1 MKRWMF
7 AFLLSA
13 AAVAMWCPLA
23 RAAEGSAEAGGEPTS
38 PLYSVNQGLITGV
51 ATIVIFILLVAVLG
65 KYAWGPILS
74 GLKAREEKIRKDIAD
89 AEAARAKAEATLRE
103 YNQQLATAE
112 QKVRDMI
119 AKATTD
125 AEQLAAS
132 IRARAQ
138 QEGEET
144 KERAMRDIENARE
157 QALSEIYAQTAEL
170 STRIA
175 EKILRRNLNA
185 DDQRELV
192 NQSLQ
197 ELQTIK

>member
-1 MKRWMF
+1 MNGWM
-7 AFLLSA
+7 LGILSA
-13 AAVAMWCPLA
+13 LLTGVPAAAA
-23 RAAEGSAEAGGEPTS
+23 RAAEAADEGPSS
-38 PLYSVNQGLITGV
+38 PLYGPTQGLITGTV
-51 ATIVIFILLVAVLG
+51 TIVIFVLLLVVLG

-175 EKILRRNLNA
+175 EKILKRNLNA

-197 ELQTIK
+197 ELQTIRS

>member
-1 MKRWMF
+1 MKRRLFCLVCTM
-7 AFLLSA
+7 AVVLLSA
-13 AAVAMWCPLA
+13 APLFA
-23 RAAEGSAEAGGEPTS
+23 AEAGAEGGDVPGS
-38 PLYSVNQGLITGV
+38 PLYKVNEGLITGI
-51 ATIVIFILLVAVLG
+51 ATIAIFVLLVAVLG

-74 GLKAREEKIRKDIAD
+74 GLKAREDKIRKDIAD
-89 AEAARAKAEATLRE
+89 AEATRAKAEATLRD
-103 YNQQLATAE
+103 YNAQLATAE

>member
-1 MKRWMF
+1 MKRRML
-7 AFLLSA
+7 ALLFGV
-13 AAVAMWCPLA
+13 AAVALA
-23 RAAEGSAEAGGEPTS
+23 TAPVLAAEGPEGGEATS
-38 PLYSVNQGLITGV
+38 PLYTVNQGLITGL
-51 ATIVIFILLVAVLG
+51 ATIIIFVLLVAILG

-89 AEAARAKAEATLRE
+89 ADAARAKAEAVLRE
-103 YNQQLATAE
+103 YNAQLATAE

-138 QEGEET
+138 QESEET

-157 QALSEIYAQTAEL
+157 QALAEIYAQTAEL

-175 EKILRRNLNA
+175 EKILKRNINA
-185 DDQRELV
+185 DDQRGLV

-197 ELQTIK
+197 ELEAVR

>member
-1 MKRWMF
+1 MKRWML
-7 AFLLSA
+7 AWVLGA
-13 AAVAMWCPLA
+13 AALAASCPSAL
-23 RAAEGSAEAGGEPTS
+23 AAEGAAEKGGEATS
-38 PLYSVNQGLITGV
+38 PLYSVNQGLISGI

-74 GLKAREEKIRKDIAD
+74 GLKAREDKIRKDIAD
-89 AEAARAKAEATLRE
+89 AEGVRAKAEATLRE

-119 AKATTD
+119 AKATSD

-132 IRARAQ
+132 IRTRAQ
-138 QEGEET
+138 QESEET

-175 EKILRRNLNA
+175 EKILKRNLNTE
-185 DDQRELV
+185 DQRELV

-197 ELQTIK
+197 ELQAIK

>member
-1 MKRWMF
+1 MKRWIL
-7 AFLLSA
+7 ALVLGGA
-13 AAVAMWCPLA
+13 ALAASCPAAL
-23 RAAEGSAEAGGEPTS
+23 AAEGAAEGGGEATS
-38 PLYSVNQGLITGV
+38 PLYTVNQGLISGI
-51 ATIVIFILLVAVLG
+51 ATIVIFVLLVAVLG

-74 GLKAREEKIRKDIAD
+74 GLKAREDKIRKDIAD
-89 AEAARAKAEATLRE
+89 AEAVRAKAEATLRE

-138 QEGEET
+138 QESEET
-144 KERAMRDIENARE
+144 KERTMRDIENARE